1 MVVCVC
7 VCVQYKTEKDGVIE
21 TRIEKRLVISGTTA
35 SDVDHDKVYSTP
47 HWHLPVSQHLPVLEH
62 LPVSALASTEKTREI
77 NLFNAVPKTFKDA
90 KFTFAFQTCITLSA
104 KKFCMSCILLRC
116 KWPFGPFPF
125 HKLID

>member
-1 MVVCVC
+1 
-7 VCVQYKTEKDGVIE
+7 VQYKTEKDGVIE

-90 KFTFAFQTCITLSA
+90 KFYVCVPNMYYSVSEKVLHVVYFTA
-104 KKFCMSCILLRC
+104 M
-116 KWPFGPFPF
+116 
-125 HKLID
+125 